1 MSQSVMVKCI
11 KQYLWKI
18 WSSVKQYWVRVEKE
32 CCKKVYIS
40 SAISLSNYLFVF
52 FFFFFTLS
60 VLKGAMALTAESIDK
75 TAICYIKIV
84 SFHNLET
91 KFFTR
96 PVYRHQRSNSSVRE
110 KLIPCVYCISLLWFF

>member
-1 MSQSVMVKCI
+1 MCLSQWWLNVLSNTYERFEAQLSNTESELKKSVAKKCI
-11 KQYLWKI
+11 FHL
-18 WSSVKQYWVRVEKE
+18 
-32 CCKKVYIS
+32 
-40 SAISLSNYLFVF
+40 LFLYQITCLYF
-52 FFFFFTLS
+52 FFLTLS